1 MSLSMTR
8 LAAVKQR
15 LRWELQRGW
24 EALDNT
30 ALVALAL
37 LALWLG
43 MLVLVNAPLR
53 QQTVVLAQE
62 IEALEHVSAERPG
75 RVLRAATSKGL
86 VAFFPPADARDK
98 QLQQLHKL
106 ATRHGL
112 QLTRADY
119 RSEPVKEL
127 ALQRF
132 AVRFSLQGS
141 YAQQRQFLHALLSE
155 LPNLA
160 VQRISLE
167 KAVGAPDAMSA
178 VVEVRLYYRPDDVRS
193 ASR

>member
-1 MSLSMTR
+1 MSPAVTR
-8 LAAVKQR
+8 FAALRDR
-15 LRWELQRGW
+15 LRWEWQRGW
-24 EALDNT
+24 EALDTT

-43 MLVLVNAPLR
+43 MLVMVNAPL
-53 QQTVVLAQE
+53 QQQ
-62 IEALEHVSAERPG
+62 ALEQAGEIGALERKSAERPG
-75 RVLRAATSKGL
+75 RAPRLAVSQGL
-86 VAFFPPADARDK
+86 VAFFPPAGAREK
-98 QLQQLHKL
+98 QLQQLHQL

-132 AVRFSLQGS
+132 AARFTLQGS

-167 KAVGAPDAMSA
+167 KAAGAPEAMSA
-178 VVEVRLYYRPDDVRS
+178 VVDVRLYYRPDNVRS